1 MTACDFVDF
10 FTGCCSE
17 VLDTMYFTTVLDAV
31 PETELRPLRQG
42 DFAFSLNFQGDV
54 SGSFGLHLD
63 YSTAYSLASNF
74 LGEDRGEL
82 PCAEVGDVISE
93 LANMLCGAVMSRVPS
108 THKFVLSHPEALA
121 SSLDLRREDALIAR
135 LATDTG
141 VITTWVVVTS
151 SGEIGNGSAARGT
164 E

>member
-1 MTACDFVDF
+1 MTAMKASDFVDF

-31 PETELRPLRQG
+31 PEAALRPLHSG
-42 DFAFSLNFQGDV
+42 DFAFSLGFKGDV

-74 LGEDRGEL
+74 LGEDGGEL
-82 PCAEVGDVISE
+82 PNVEVGDVVGE

-121 SSLDLRREDALIAR
+121 VAPDLACEDALIAR
-135 LATDTG
+135 LDTDAG
-141 VITTWVVVTS
+141 AITAWVAVD
-151 SGEIGNGSAARGT
+151 AAKGT
-164 E
+164 A